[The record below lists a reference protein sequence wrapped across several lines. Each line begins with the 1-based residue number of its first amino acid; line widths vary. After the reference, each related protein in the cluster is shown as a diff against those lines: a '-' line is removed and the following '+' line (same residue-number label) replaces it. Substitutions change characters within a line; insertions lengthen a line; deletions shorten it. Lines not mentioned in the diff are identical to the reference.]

1 MIKRGAIAGDTRR
14 GGTQLDDQIEQ
25 ANSQINQLKQT
36 DSGIE
41 DFIPFGIALLTNLEA
56 VFEKAS
62 VETKHQL
69 LGSILAEKLELKGGK
84 YRTPVFKEGFDLIF
98 QSVNQLQSKNKKTG
112 DRIAAIS
119 RLVPGAGLEPAR
131 PFGSTDFKSVVS
143 TNSTIQAS
151 GLIETKQI

>member
-1 MIKRGAIAGDTRR
+1 MYPIATKSGSAR
-14 GGTQLDDQIEQ
+14 LDNQIEETK
-25 ANSQINQLKQT
+25 SEIDQLKRT

-69 LGSILAEKLELKGGK
+69 LGSILAEKLELKAGK

-98 QSVNQLQSKNKKTG
+98 HSVNHLQAGKPKTG
-112 DRIAAIS
+112 QFSNSLYANLDEFKALKESLKREGIFDETWET
-119 RLVPGAGLEPAR
+119 LVIPRRGASSSLPYR
-131 PFGSTDFKSVVS
+131 P
-143 TNSTIQAS
+143 
-151 GLIETKQI
+151 

>member
-1 MIKRGAIAGDTRR
+1 MSCLRNYLTEVVSDRNYQIGSK
-14 GGTQLDDQIEQ
+14 QLDDQIEQ
-25 ANSQINQLKQT
+25 ANSQISQLKQT

-69 LGSILAEKLELKGGK
+69 LSSILAEKLELKAGK

-98 QSVNQLQSKNKKTG
+98 QSVSQLQDEKPKTG

-131 PFGSTDFKSVVS
+131 P
-143 TNSTIQAS
+143 
-151 GLIETKQI
+151 

>member
-1 MIKRGAIAGDTRR
+1 MYPIATKSGSAR
-14 GGTQLDDQIEQ
+14 LDNQIEETK
-25 ANSQINQLKQT
+25 SEIDQLKRT

-69 LGSILAEKLELKGGK
+69 LGSILAEKLELKAGK

-98 QSVNQLQSKNKKTG
+98 QSVSQLQDEKPKTG

-143 TNSTIQAS
+143 TNSTIQA
-151 GLIETKQI
+151 